1 MAAVEGVS
9 DMDEV
14 GLNFVVSSS
23 DEIELKQR
31 ILDLVDVSKRFQ

>member
-9 DMDEV
+9 GMDEV

-31 ILDLVDVSKRFQ
+31 ILDLEDVSKRF